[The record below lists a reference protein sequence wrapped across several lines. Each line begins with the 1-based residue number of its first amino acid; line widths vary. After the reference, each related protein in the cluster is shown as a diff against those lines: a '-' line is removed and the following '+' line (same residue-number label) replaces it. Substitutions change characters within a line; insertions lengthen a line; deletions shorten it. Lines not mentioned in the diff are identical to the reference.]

1 MSDTIIISGVVDC
14 RPDEVNSEI
23 ARQWATRNH
32 FGRDGGIGY
41 LYDWML
47 RGIIA
52 DRQRWA
58 SMRDIPED
66 DFLHGVYLAL
76 CDHFNGGCEIED
88 MSPTVADMLHLPVQ
102 MRYAHVG

>member
-1 MSDTIIISGVVDC
+1 MSDTFMIHGTATDPNEIDV
-14 RPDEVNSEI
+14 EV
-23 ARQWATRNH
+23 ARQWATRYH
-32 FGRDGGIGY
+32 FGRDGGVPY

-47 RGIIA
+47 KAVIDG
-52 DRQRWA
+52 RWRYK
-58 SMRDIPED
+58 SVRDLNED

-88 MSPTVADMLHLPVQ
+88 ISPVVADMLRLPIT